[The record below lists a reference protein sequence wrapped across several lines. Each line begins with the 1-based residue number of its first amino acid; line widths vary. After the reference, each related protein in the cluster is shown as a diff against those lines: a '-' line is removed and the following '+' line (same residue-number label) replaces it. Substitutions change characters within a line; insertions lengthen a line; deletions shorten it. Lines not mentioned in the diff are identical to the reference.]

1 MFFKTKKILQ
11 NIKLEVFNNLPLSQA
26 KEMGALMLFSEKYDD
41 VVRMIQ
47 FDNSKELCGGTH
59 VNATGEI
66 GIFKILSE
74 GSIASGVRRIEAI
87 TAEDTL
93 NYLNQTEDILKEISD
108 LVKNKEPKSAVLQLM
123 NSNKELEKKIAVLKS
138 KNSESI
144 AKNILQSSDNINGI
158 NLIP

>member
-1 MFFKTKKILQ
+1 MT
-11 NIKLEVFNNLPLSQA
+11 
-26 KEMGALMLFSEKYDD
+26 
-41 VVRMIQ
+41 IQ
-47 FDNSKELCGGTH
+47 KNYAGGTH

-93 NYLNQTEDILKEISD
+93 NYLNQKEDILKEISD

-123 NSNKELEKKIAVLKS
+123 NSNKELEKKD
-138 KNSESI
+138 
-144 AKNILQSSDNINGI
+144 SSFKK
-158 NLIP
+158 